1 MLTLLTA
8 TGCRPKAWAIC
19 EKLMLAQNYDGA
31 VRWVIVDDGEEMQP
45 VTFQRD
51 NWTLDIVRP
60 QHRWKEGM
68 NTQAANLLA
77 GLEVISNDARL
88 VILEDDDNYA
98 PDWLKVVDKHLD
110 NAELV
115 GEILARYYNIA
126 TKTGR
131 QLNNTQHAS
140 LCATAM
146 RGDAI
151 EAFRKVCIPNTKFI
165 DINLWKNHK
174 NKLLFTGNRV
184 VGIKG
189 FEGRAGIG
197 MGHKPDFNGIKDKDG
212 SLLKE
217 WIGESI
223 KHYGVNQ

>member
-19 EKLMLAQNYDGA
+19 EQLMLAQNYDGA
-31 VRWVIVDDGEEMQP
+31 VRWVIVDDGDEMQP
-45 VTFQRD
+45 ITFKRD
-51 NWTLDIVRP
+51 NWVLDVIRP
-60 QHRWKEGM
+60 KHRWKEGL
-68 NTQAANLLA
+68 NTQADNLLA
-77 GLEVISNDARL
+77 GLDVIPNNSNL
-88 VILEDDDNYA
+88 VIIEDDDCYA
-98 PDWLKVVDKHLD
+98 HDWLKVVDKHLD

-115 GEILARYYNIA
+115 GEVLARYYNIA

-131 QLNNTQHAS
+131 QLQNTKHAS

-146 RGDAI
+146 RDGAI
-151 EAFRKVCIPNTKFI
+151 EAFRRLCIPGVKYI
-165 DINLWKNHK
+165 DINLWNNHK
-174 NKLLFTGNRV
+174 DKLLFTGNRV

-197 MGHKPDFNGIKDKDG
+197 MGHKPDFNGIKDNDG

-217 WIGESI
+217 WIGESY
-223 KHYGVNQ
+223 KYYV